1 MKLREGLLAALV
13 GGLSTQQRAA
23 LELQR
28 EWTNPGHLP
37 RTTTT
42 LLYSTW
48 RSGSS
53 FLGGVFEAS
62 PQVMYIYEPFQDY
75 GVNIIR
81 YTNSL

>member
-1 MKLREGLLAALV
+1 MDGYD
-13 GGLSTQQRAA
+13 G
-23 LELQR
+23 EL
-28 EWTNPGHLP
+28 W
-37 RTTTT
+37 T
-42 LLYSTW
+42 LLYSSW

-81 YTNSL
+81 